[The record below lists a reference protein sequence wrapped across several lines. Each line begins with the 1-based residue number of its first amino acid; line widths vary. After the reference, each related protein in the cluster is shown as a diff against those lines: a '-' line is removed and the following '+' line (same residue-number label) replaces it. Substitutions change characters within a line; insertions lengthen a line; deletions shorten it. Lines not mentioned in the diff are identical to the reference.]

1 VDCNTSDD
9 DLMRE
14 IVEAVYEDAPCG
26 FVFARPD
33 GAIARVNRTMLA
45 WTGYARDE
53 LLDGRRFQDLLTAA
67 GKIFYENQFAPLL
80 RLQGFVNEVAFDLVR
95 PGREPLPVLMNAVLR
110 TDAANQPVGIAST
123 LFDAT
128 DRRAYERELLRARR
142 DAEHLAAIVTASADA
157 ILRASAAGVVETW
170 NAGGERLFGYTA
182 EQMIGRDLHD
192 VLALG
197 RDDDAWQRREDE
209 IRAGRSVQFET
220 VGRHADG
227 RTIDVSVGLTP
238 HLDLLGELSGI
249 SAIVRDIRERR
260 AIERLQQEFLAMTT
274 HELRT
279 PVAGI
284 KGNAQLMQRR
294 GQYSERAVEA
304 IVAQADRLGRLIE
317 DLLLASQ
324 IEADRLLLRRADR
337 DLVGEARDAVAQLGE
352 VGSVVRVEAP
362 DAPLIVSIDRQRL
375 GQVWANLL
383 TNAIKYSPDG
393 GEILVR
399 VDRQANEARVTVID
413 HGVGIPPEAVPRLFD
428 RFYRVAKA
436 ADEAPGLGLG
446 LYISNRIVQ
455 AHGGRIEVRSTP
467 GQGSAFTVVLPLAG
481 DANGQSATDQAADT

>member
-1 VDCNTSDD
+1 
-9 DLMRE
+9 
-14 IVEAVYEDAPCG
+14 
-26 FVFARPD
+26 
-33 GAIARVNRTMLA
+33 
-45 WTGYARDE
+45 
-53 LLDGRRFQDLLTAA
+53 
-67 GKIFYENQFAPLL
+67 
-80 RLQGFVNEVAFDLVR
+80 
-95 PGREPLPVLMNAVLR
+95 
-110 TDAANQPVGIAST
+110 
-123 LFDAT
+123 
-128 DRRAYERELLRARR
+128 
-142 DAEHLAAIVTASADA
+142 
-157 ILRASAAGVVETW
+157 
-170 NAGGERLFGYTA
+170 
-182 EQMIGRDLHD
+182 
-192 VLALG
+192 
-197 RDDDAWQRREDE
+197 
-209 IRAGRSVQFET
+209 
-220 VGRHADG
+220 
-227 RTIDVSVGLTP
+227 
-238 HLDLLGELSGI
+238 
-249 SAIVRDIRERR
+249 
-260 AIERLQQEFLAMTT
+260 MTT

-446 LYISNRIVQ
+446 LYLSTRLVQ